1 VLPSS
6 IRPWLAAHKVPVAAV
21 AVVSLGAV
29 WMLLPAIDE
38 RGGVVIVA
46 DRDGAV
52 AVDDMVS
59 QLRQN
64 GRATDVLTVV
74 DDSCVA
80 VEAADLDGVGG
91 ATGLVVIAVAE
102 PGECDDDPVRRS
114 VEVVNDAGL
123 TPVVVRFPGVDIG
136 EVDAMVVDT
145 EVLLGPPGDIERPC
159 EWWDRVDPFGA
170 EQEFACSG
178 DDTVVVRFADG
189 GLTSAGTQR
198 VARMVAAAIG

>member
-6 IRPWLAAHKVPVAAV
+6 IRPWLAAHRLPVAAM

-29 WMLLPAIDE
+29 WMLLPAVNE

-46 DRDGAV
+46 DRDGSV

-64 GRATDVLTVV
+64 GRATDVLAVV
-74 DDSCVA
+74 DETCGV
-80 VEAADLDGVGG
+80 VQAADLDGVGR
-91 ATGLVVIAVAE
+91 ATGFVVIAVAE
-102 PGECDDDPVRRS
+102 PGRCDDDPVRES
-114 VEVVNDAGL
+114 VEVVREAGL
-123 TPVVVRFPGVDIG
+123 TPVVVRFPGVDVG
-136 EVDAMVVDT
+136 DVDAMVVDT
-145 EVLLGPPGDIERPC
+145 EVLLGPPGDIARAC

-170 EQEFACSG
+170 EQEFACSD

-189 GLTSAGTQR
+189 GLTAAGTQR